1 MSAARRVLLVDDNE
15 SDNVFHEIML
25 RKAGFDG
32 EIIAFETGVDALA
45 FLRSDSL
52 ELPTFIFLDINM
64 PMMNGFEVA
73 QEAEP
78 LIAGKPTIILVM
90 LTSSGSSLDRERAA
104 AIPVIH
110 GFLTKPLTVEEAR
123 RLLQQP
129 LPSAPQQN

>member
-32 EIIAFETGVDALA
+32 EVIAFETGVDALA
-45 FLRSDSL
+45 FLRSDPL
-52 ELPTFIFLDINM
+52 EVPTFIFLDINM

-78 LIAGKPTIILVM
+78 LIAGKPTVILVM
-90 LTSSGSSLDRERAA
+90 LTSSGSPLDRERAA
-104 AIPVIH
+104 AIPVIR

-129 LPSAPQQN
+129 LPSTHSQG